1 MELEEVVKTHGK
13 LIENNMKHIY
23 KIDKRLTTVETETKI
38 NNENMSKHI
47 EGLKS
52 EMGMM
57 RKSID
62 RTESKVDILTGKVD
76 QFNTDNFAEKIG
88 DKIKNRVVLNMNE
101 NNTTNNNGTQSF
113 EIPLGKGQKI
123 LIVLKSNKTK
133 ASIGGLFTLIATVTK
148 MMGLW

>member
-1 MELEEVVKTHGK
+1 VELEEVVKTHGK

-101 NNTTNNNGTQSF
+101 NNTTNNNGTQSL
-113 EIPLGKGQKI
+113 EIPLGNGQKI